1 MTRIAAFAVL
11 SLLASAA
18 AASAQD
24 AAALQQPLVINDD
37 TVGVLRARQAGS
49 IILPQGKPPFAAVV
63 VMHGC
68 SGISPSTY
76 AWARR
81 LASWGYAALVVDS
94 FGPRG
99 VKNVC
104 GHGLDIPGG
113 LRAKD
118 AFAAAAYLRGRA
130 DIDPERLGLVGFSHG
145 GRAALVTAEERSATA
160 AGAKPFKAII
170 AYYPGCSRIS
180 QPLATDVQILIGDA
194 DDWTPVTLCSDLV
207 ARYAGAPAHKPL
219 LKIYPD
225 ALHAFD
231 TNLPE
236 RIYFGHRLAYDAAAA
251 TDSFDMT
258 KQFFDSRL
266 RPASAQ

>member
-1 MTRIAAFAVL
+1 MLT
-11 SLLASAA
+11 LLALVAA
-18 AASAQD
+18 ATAED
-24 AAALQQPLVINDD
+24 AAALQQPLVISDD
-37 TVGVLRARQAGS
+37 TVGVLRARQVGS
-49 IILPQGKPPFAAVV
+49 IILPQGNPPFAAVV

-68 SGISPSTY
+68 NGISPGTY
-76 AWARR
+76 TWARR

-104 GHGLDIPGG
+104 GHGLEIPGA

-118 AFAAAAYLRGRA
+118 AFAAAAYLRTRA

-160 AGAKPFKAII
+160 AGAKPFKAIV
-170 AYYPGCSRIS
+170 AYYPGCGQIT

-194 DDWTPVTLCSDLV
+194 DDWSPVTLCSDLV
-207 ARYAGAPAHKPL
+207 ARYADAPTHKPL
-219 LKIYPD
+219 LKIYPG
-225 ALHAFD
+225 ALHSFD
-231 TNLPE
+231 TNIPA

-251 TDSFDMT
+251 ADSFEMT
-258 KQFFDSRL
+258 KQFFDNRL